1 MAAFYGRLQTELM
14 RLVPEN
20 IIELYDLHRLEHLP
34 RYVQAVEIRARRA
47 AVNYD
52 KDQVKAA
59 DLAPFT
65 AGLDRLIQ
73 SLSTTSS
80 SEKRQA
86 IEDFFW
92 LIEEYKVSL
101 FAQELRT
108 AVPVSEKRLRERMME
123 IERMV

>member
-1 MAAFYGRLQTELM
+1 M

-20 IIELYDLHRLEHLP
+20 VVELYDLHRLEHLP
-34 RYVQAVEIRARRA
+34 RYVRAVEIRARRA
-47 AVNYD
+47 AVNLE

-80 SEKRQA
+80 PEKRKA

-108 AVPVSEKRLRERMME
+108 AVPVSEKRLRERMSE
-123 IERMV
+123 IERMA

>member
-1 MAAFYGRLQTELM
+1 M

-20 IIELYDLHRLEHLP
+20 VVELYDLHRLEHLP

-47 AVNYD
+47 AVNFE

-59 DLAPFT
+59 DLTPFT
-65 AGLDRLIQ
+65 AGLNRLLQ
-73 SLSTTSS
+73 SLSTASS
-80 SEKRQA
+80 PEKRKA

-108 AVPVSEKRLRERMME
+108 AVPVSEKRLRDRMLE